1 MKQARLMLSHPPV
14 APFAGSIEI
23 TNAILA
29 EVLSDLGY
37 ETSSFYKLRPQARD
51 IAEWVPLGAAGVVL
65 RLQAGGDPD
74 VEIRDNT
81 SLDLFPPPRRGAHKN
96 ALVFHALFSRGE
108 QWIGN
113 EAIDGYWGNSA
124 YMSRVVLSFLSLPS
138 WRRGSLLDPR
148 AFSLV
153 GTVTL
158 PLPLLAKPEVL
169 IEGGT
174 AELPDAALAAL
185 DGDDVLGH
193 CVTHKIDE
201 RATYAILL
209 ALNQIALQ
217 SGIRRRF
224 RLFVDGYLYDNLK
237 RALADESG
245 DRMPPEFRPLK
256 AVLAQLGLSIDDIL
270 IPTPH
275 LAQSALF
282 KIVDACHFGL
292 QYHWLPEPFGLFPL
306 ESVCHGCPVYTNGN
320 GNLRHLLPAGHG
332 IEVLESEAMA
342 FGDLAAYA
350 AVAQRIFHDTVV
362 DPAPAREAC
371 RRGAELIAKTY
382 TREALRRD
390 LAARLAALSEPAE
403 EHDLASARVV
413 LGPMVRR
420 FDPETRRVVSD
431 YKNVELSPDQARL
444 VQEAVGQTCGD
455 LAHDRDG
462 AEMELVDGLFQQGI
476 LAAFP
481 PGGFSGEPVAE
492 ASGG

>member
-1 MKQARLMLSHPPV
+1 MRQVRQMLSHSPVPP
-14 APFAGSIEI
+14 FEGSIEI
-23 TNAILA
+23 TNAILT
-29 EVLSDLGY
+29 EVLADMGY
-37 ETSSFYKLRPQARD
+37 ETSCVWKTRPRTRD
-51 IAEWVPLGAAGVVL
+51 IADWVPLGAAGGVL
-65 RLQAGGDPD
+65 RLQAAATPY

-81 SLDLFPPPRRGAHKN
+81 SLDLFPPPRQGAHKN
-96 ALVFHALFSRGE
+96 ALLFHALFSRGE

-124 YMSRVVLSFLSLPS
+124 YMSRVVLSFLSLPQ
-138 WRRGSLLDPR
+138 WQRGSLLDPR

-158 PLPLLAKPEVL
+158 PLPFLAKPEVL

-174 AELPDAALAAL
+174 AELPDVALAAL
-185 DGDDVLGH
+185 DGDDILGH

-209 ALNQIALQ
+209 ALNQMALQ

-237 RALADESG
+237 KLLAADAG
-245 DRMPPEFRPLK
+245 DRMPAEFRPLK
-256 AVLAQLGLSIDDIL
+256 AYLAQLGLGIDDIL

-275 LAQSALF
+275 LAQAALF
-282 KIVDACHFGL
+282 KIVGACRFGL

-332 IEVLESEAMA
+332 IEVLETEEMA
-342 FGDLAAYA
+342 FGDPAAYF
-350 AVAQRIFHDTVV
+350 AVAQRIFQDTAV
-362 DPAPAREAC
+362 DPEPARQAC
-371 RRGAELIAKTY
+371 RRGAELIAATY

-390 LAARLAALSEPAE
+390 LAARLAELEQPAG
-403 EHDLASARVV
+403 EHDLGSAKIV

-420 FDPETRRVVSD
+420 WNPETRRVLSD
-431 YKNVELSPDQARL
+431 YKSVELAPEQAQL
-444 VQEAVGQTCGD
+444 LQEALGQTCGE
-455 LAHDRDG
+455 LARGRD
-462 AEMELVDGLFQQGI
+462 AAAMEAVDGLFQQGI

-481 PGGFSGEPVAE
+481 PVGFTGDPVPA
-492 ASGG
+492 GT